1 MYADGWEV
9 TFNQQLVQLCSSANT
24 LDKNNYLVEVQSI
37 KKIIQ
42 LPVLL

>member
-9 TFNQQLVQLCSSANT
+9 TLHKQLVQLCCSANT
-24 LDKNNYLVEVQSI
+24 LDKNNYLVEIQSI